1 VIVSR
6 LDTMP
11 AAAETMINPV
21 TANTRILGRRLL
33 HYEAALGTPDA
44 AGLSAVF
51 GVCEKLRRPLTAL
64 AGTAGF
70 HSLLSRAL
78 TLAKR
83 ESPAL
88 GAIQIMA
95 DGSLQNGVVGLS
107 PDNHDP
113 EAEQAL
119 VANLLGLLFTFI
131 GEPLTM
137 RLMNDIWPSEFFIES
152 TAEGTGGDERHG

>member
-1 VIVSR
+1 
-6 LDTMP
+6 
-11 AAAETMINPV
+11 MINPV
-21 TANTRILGRRLL
+21 TPNTLALARRLL
-33 HYEAALGTPDA
+33 DYEAALATPAQGSLPA
-44 AGLSAVF
+44 AF

-88 GAIQIMA
+88 GAIQVKVGGA
-95 DGSLQNGVVGLS
+95 LDGSLENGLIGLS
-107 PDNHDP
+107 PATHDP
-113 EAEQAL
+113 GPEKAL

-131 GEPLTM
+131 GEPLTL
-137 RLMNDIWPSEFFIES
+137 RLIHDIWPSEFFVGS
-152 TAEGTGGDERHG
+152 TGGGTEEDERHE